1 MSIQGAKQLAA
12 TNRGSLL
19 LLKEDGSASELIKN
33 QSKISEY
40 IEVDALSLQQKGPE
54 PNLYFS

>member
-1 MSIQGAKQLAA
+1 MAA

-19 LLKEDGSASELIKN
+19 LLKEDGLASELIKN